1 MESDISLIEKVKNNS
16 DLNSLTT
23 LIERHSGIYLDM
35 VNSVIPN
42 NCDFLDKNDI
52 IEDKEISIYKA
63 IINFDENKKTKFSTY
78 LGNETRWKCLNMFNR
93 GVKYKYIDIDNFKD
107 DSNFTTDSIIDDIS
121 SKEMLDKIFALADT
135 HKDERVKKIIILRYK
150 IGEGNKTMPW
160 KNISEKLNV
169 SIQGCI
175 NIHDRFIEEIKK
187 EIQNVQ

>member
-1 MESDISLIEKVKNNS
+1 MESDIFLIEKVKKEA
-16 DLNSLTT
+16 DLNSLNL

-52 IEDKEISIYKA
+52 IDDKNISIYKA
-63 IINFDENKKTKFSTY
+63 VMNYDENKNTKFSTY
-78 LGNETRWKCLNMFNR
+78 LGNETRWKCLNLFNR
-93 GVKYKYIDIDNFKD
+93 GTKYKYLDINDFND
-107 DSNFTTDSIIDDIS
+107 DENLSDDEMLNKIS
-121 SKEMLDKIFALADT
+121 SKEILDKVYFYANT
-135 HKDERVKKIIILRYK
+135 HKDERVTKIINLRYK

-160 KNISEKLNV
+160 KNISEKVNV

-187 EIQNVQ
+187 DLQNV

>member
-1 MESDISLIEKVKNNS
+1 MENDLSLIEKVKKEA
-16 DLNSLTT
+16 DLESLNI

-52 IEDKEISIYKA
+52 IEDKNISIYKA
-63 IINFDENKKTKFSTY
+63 VMNYDENKNTKFSTY
-78 LGNETRWKCLNMFNR
+78 LGNETRWKCLNLFNR
-93 GVKYKYIDIDNFKD
+93 GTKYKYLDIDDFNNDENFSD
-107 DSNFTTDSIIDDIS
+107 DEMINKLC
-121 SKEMLDKIFALADT
+121 SKEVLDKIYILADT
-135 HKDERVKKIIILRYK
+135 HKDERVKKIINLRYK

-160 KNISEKLNV
+160 KNISEKVNV

-187 EIQNVQ
+187 DLQNV

>member
-1 MESDISLIEKVKNNS
+1 MESDILLIEKVKREA
-16 DLNSLTT
+16 DLNSLNL

-52 IEDKEISIYKA
+52 IDDKNISIYKA
-63 IINFDENKKTKFSTY
+63 VMNYDENKNTKFSTY
-78 LGNETRWKCLNMFNR
+78 LGNETRWKCLNLFNR
-93 GVKYKYIDIDNFKD
+93 GTKYKYLDINDFND
-107 DSNFTTDSIIDDIS
+107 DENLSDDEMLNKIS
-121 SKEMLDKIFALADT
+121 SKEILDKVYLYANN
-135 HKDERVKKIIILRYK
+135 HKDERVTKIINLRYK

-160 KNISEKLNV
+160 KNISEKVNV

-187 EIQNVQ
+187 DLQNV

>member
-1 MESDISLIEKVKNNS
+1 MESDIFLIEKVKREA
-16 DLNSLTT
+16 DLNSLNL

-52 IEDKEISIYKA
+52 IDDKNISIYKA
-63 IINFDENKKTKFSTY
+63 VMNYDENKNTKFSTY
-78 LGNETRWKCLNMFNR
+78 LGNETRWKCLNLFNR
-93 GVKYKYIDIDNFKD
+93 GTKYKYLDINDFND
-107 DSNFTTDSIIDDIS
+107 DENLSDDEMLNKIS
-121 SKEMLDKIFALADT
+121 SKEILDKVYFYANT
-135 HKDERVKKIIILRYK
+135 HKDERVTKIINLRYK

-160 KNISEKLNV
+160 KNISEKVNV

-187 EIQNVQ
+187 DLQNV

>member
-1 MESDISLIEKVKNNS
+1 MESDISLIEKVKKEA
-16 DLNSLTT
+16 DLDSLNA

-52 IEDKEISIYKA
+52 IEDKNISIYKA
-63 IINFDENKKTKFSTY
+63 VMNFDENKNTKFSTY
-78 LGNETRWKCLNMFNR
+78 LGNETRWKCLNLFNR
-93 GVKYKYIDIDNFKD
+93 GTKYKYLDINDFND
-107 DSNFTTDSIIDDIS
+107 DKNLSENEMLDKIS
-121 SKEMLDKIFALADT
+121 SKEMLDKVYDIANT
-135 HKDERVKKIIILRYK
+135 HKDERVRKIINLRYNL
-150 IGEGNKTMPW
+150 GQGNKTMPW
-160 KNISEKLNV
+160 KNISQQINI

>member
-1 MESDISLIEKVKNNS
+1 MKREA
-16 DLNSLTT
+16 DLNSLNL

-52 IEDKEISIYKA
+52 IDDKNISIYKA
-63 IINFDENKKTKFSTY
+63 VMNYDENKNTKFSTY
-78 LGNETRWKCLNMFNR
+78 LGNETRWKCLNLFNR
-93 GVKYKYIDIDNFKD
+93 GTKYKYLDINDFND
-107 DSNFTTDSIIDDIS
+107 DENLSDDEMLNKIS
-121 SKEMLDKIFALADT
+121 SKEILDKVYLYANN
-135 HKDERVKKIIILRYK
+135 HKDERVTKIINLRYK

-160 KNISEKLNV
+160 KNISEKVNV

-187 EIQNVQ
+187 DLQNV

>member
-1 MESDISLIEKVKNNS
+1 MESDMSLIEKVKKEA
-16 DLNSLTT
+16 DLDSLNA

-52 IEDKEISIYKA
+52 IEDKNISIYKA
-63 IINFDENKKTKFSTY
+63 VMNFDENKNTKFSTY
-78 LGNETRWKCLNMFNR
+78 LGNETRWKCLNLFNR
-93 GVKYKYIDIDNFKD
+93 GTKYKYLDINDFND
-107 DSNFTTDSIIDDIS
+107 DKNLSENEMLDKIS
-121 SKEMLDKIFALADT
+121 SKEMLDKVYDIANT
-135 HKDERVKKIIILRYK
+135 HKDERVRKIINLRYNL
-150 IGEGNKTMPW
+150 GQGNKTMPW
-160 KNISEKLNV
+160 KNISQQINI

>member
-1 MESDISLIEKVKNNS
+1 MESDILLIEKVKKDA
-16 DLNSLTT
+16 DLKSLNL

-52 IEDKEISIYKA
+52 IDDKNISIYKA
-63 IINFDENKKTKFSTY
+63 VMNFDENKNTKFSTY
-78 LGNETRWKCLNMFNR
+78 LGNETRWKCLNLFNR
-93 GVKYKYIDIDNFKD
+93 GTKYKYLDINDFNNDENLSD
-107 DSNFTTDSIIDDIS
+107 DEMLNKIS
-121 SKEMLDKIFALADT
+121 SKEILDKVFYLANT
-135 HKDERVKKIIILRYK
+135 HKDDRVRNIINLRYK

-160 KNISEKLNV
+160 KNISEKVNV

>member
-1 MESDISLIEKVKNNS
+1 MESDISLIEKVKKNA
-16 DLNSLTT
+16 DLNSLNL

-52 IEDKEISIYKA
+52 IDDKNISIYKA
-63 IINFDENKKTKFSTY
+63 IMNFDENKNTKFSTY
-78 LGNETRWKCLNMFNR
+78 LGNETRWKCLNIFNR
-93 GVKYKYIDIDNFKD
+93 GTKYKYLDIENFKE
-107 DSNFTTDSIIDDIS
+107 DSNFSENSLFEEIS
-121 SKEMLDKIFALADT
+121 AKEILDKIFNLADT
-135 HKDERVKKIIILRYK
+135 HKDDRVKKIIYLRYK
-150 IGEGNKTMPW
+150 IGDGNKTMPW

>member
-1 MESDISLIEKVKNNS
+1 MESDISLIEKVKNDA
-16 DLNSLTT
+16 DLNSLNI

-52 IEDKEISIYKA
+52 IEDKNISIYKA
-63 IINFDENKKTKFSTY
+63 VMNYDENKKTKFSTY
-78 LGNETRWKCLNMFNR
+78 LGNETRWKCLNLFNR
-93 GVKYKYIDIDNFKD
+93 GTKYKYLDINDFND
-107 DSNFTTDSIIDDIS
+107 DKNLSDDEMLNKIS
-121 SKEMLDKIFALADT
+121 SKEILDKVYNIANT
-135 HKDERVKKIIILRYK
+135 HKDERVKKIINLRYNL
-150 IGEGNKTMPW
+150 GEGNKTMPW
-160 KNISEKLNV
+160 KNISERVNI

>member
-1 MESDISLIEKVKNNS
+1 MENDLFLIEKVKKEA
-16 DLNSLTT
+16 DLESLNI

-52 IEDKEISIYKA
+52 IEDKNISIYKA
-63 IINFDENKKTKFSTY
+63 VMNFDESKNTKFSTY
-78 LGNETRWKCLNMFNR
+78 LGNETRWKCLNLFNR
-93 GVKYKYIDIDNFKD
+93 GTKYKYLDINDFNNDENLVDDEMLNELCSKEVLDKVYELANNHKD
-107 DSNFTTDSIIDDIS
+107 D
-121 SKEMLDKIFALADT
+121 
-135 HKDERVKKIIILRYK
+135 RVKKIIKLRYV

-160 KNISEKLNV
+160 KNISEKINV

>member
-1 MESDISLIEKVKNNS
+1 MESDIFLIEKVKKEA
-16 DLNSLTT
+16 DLNSLNL

-52 IEDKEISIYKA
+52 IDDKNISIYKA
-63 IINFDENKKTKFSTY
+63 VMNFDENKNTKFSTY
-78 LGNETRWKCLNMFNR
+78 LGNETRWKCLNLFNR
-93 GVKYKYIDIDNFKD
+93 GTKYKYLDINDFND
-107 DSNFTTDSIIDDIS
+107 DENLSDDEMLNKIS
-121 SKEMLDKIFALADT
+121 SKEILDKVYLYANN
-135 HKDERVKKIIILRYK
+135 HKDERVTKIINLRYK

-160 KNISEKLNV
+160 KNISEKVNV

-187 EIQNVQ
+187 DLQNV

>member
-1 MESDISLIEKVKNNS
+1 MESDIFLIKKVKKEA
-16 DLNSLTT
+16 DLNSLNL

-52 IEDKEISIYKA
+52 IDDKNISIYKA
-63 IINFDENKKTKFSTY
+63 VMNYDENKNTKFSTY
-78 LGNETRWKCLNMFNR
+78 LGNETRWKCLNLFNR
-93 GVKYKYIDIDNFKD
+93 GTKYKYLDINDFND
-107 DSNFTTDSIIDDIS
+107 DENLSDDEMLSKIS
-121 SKEMLDKIFALADT
+121 SKEILDKVYYYANT
-135 HKDERVKKIIILRYK
+135 HKDERVTKIINLRYK

-160 KNISEKLNV
+160 KNISEKVNV

-187 EIQNVQ
+187 DLQNV

>member
-1 MESDISLIEKVKNNS
+1 MESDLSLIEKVKSES
-16 DLNSLTT
+16 DAYSLNL

-52 IEDKEISIYKA
+52 IEDKNSSIYKA
-63 IINFDENKKTKFSTY
+63 ILNYDTNKNTKFSTY

-93 GVKYKYIDIDNFKD
+93 GVKYKYTDIDNFKED
-107 DSNFTTDSIIDDIS
+107 INFSEEKTVKDIS
-121 SKEMLDKIFALADT
+121 SKEILDKVFLLADT
-135 HKDERVKKIIILRYK
+135 HPDERVKNIINLRYK
-150 IGEGNKTMPW
+150 VGHGNKTMPW
-160 KNISEKLNV
+160 KNISKQVNV

>member
-1 MESDISLIEKVKNNS
+1 MENDLLLIEKVKKEA
-16 DLNSLTT
+16 DLDSLNT

-52 IEDKEISIYKA
+52 IEDKNISIYKA
-63 IINFDENKKTKFSTY
+63 VMNFDESKKTKFSTY
-78 LGNETRWKCLNMFNR
+78 LGNETRWKCLNLFNR
-93 GVKYKYIDIDNFKD
+93 GTKYKYLDINDFND
-107 DSNFTTDSIIDDIS
+107 DENLSDDEMLNEIC
-121 SKEMLDKIFALADT
+121 SKEVLDKVYVLADN
-135 HKDERVKKIIILRYK
+135 HKDERVRKIINLRYK

-160 KNISEKLNV
+160 KNISEKINV

>member
-1 MESDISLIEKVKNNS
+1 MESDLFLIEKVKKEA
-16 DLNSLTT
+16 DLNSLNL

-52 IEDKEISIYKA
+52 IDDKNISIYKA
-63 IINFDENKKTKFSTY
+63 VMNYDENKNTKFSTY
-78 LGNETRWKCLNMFNR
+78 LGNETRWKCLNLFNR
-93 GVKYKYIDIDNFKD
+93 GTKYKYLDINDFND
-107 DSNFTTDSIIDDIS
+107 DENLSDDEMLNKIS
-121 SKEMLDKIFALADT
+121 SKEILDKVYYYANT
-135 HKDERVKKIIILRYK
+135 HKDERVKEIINLRYK

-160 KNISEKLNV
+160 KNVSEKINV

-187 EIQNVQ
+187 DLQNV

>member
-1 MESDISLIEKVKNNS
+1 MESDIFLIEKVKKEA
-16 DLNSLTT
+16 DLNSLNL

-52 IEDKEISIYKA
+52 IDDKNISIYKA
-63 IINFDENKKTKFSTY
+63 VMNYDENKNTKFSTY
-78 LGNETRWKCLNMFNR
+78 LGNETRWKCLNLFNR
-93 GVKYKYIDIDNFKD
+93 GTKYKYLDINDFND
-107 DSNFTTDSIIDDIS
+107 DENLSDDEMLNKIS
-121 SKEMLDKIFALADT
+121 SKEILDKVYYYANN
-135 HKDERVKKIIILRYK
+135 HKDARVTKIINLRYK

-160 KNISEKLNV
+160 KNISEKVNV

-187 EIQNVQ
+187 DLQNVQ

>member
-1 MESDISLIEKVKNNS
+1 MESDILLIEKVKKEA
-16 DLNSLTT
+16 DLNSLNL

-52 IEDKEISIYKA
+52 LDDKNISIYKA
-63 IINFDENKKTKFSTY
+63 VMNYDENKNTKFSTY
-78 LGNETRWKCLNMFNR
+78 LGNETRWKCLNLFNR
-93 GVKYKYIDIDNFKD
+93 GTKYKYLDINDFNNDENLSD
-107 DSNFTTDSIIDDIS
+107 DEMLNKIS
-121 SKEMLDKIFALADT
+121 SKEILDKVYHLANN
-135 HKDERVKKIIILRYK
+135 HKDDRVKNIITLRYK

-160 KNISEKLNV
+160 KNISEKVNV

-187 EIQNVQ
+187 DLQNVQ